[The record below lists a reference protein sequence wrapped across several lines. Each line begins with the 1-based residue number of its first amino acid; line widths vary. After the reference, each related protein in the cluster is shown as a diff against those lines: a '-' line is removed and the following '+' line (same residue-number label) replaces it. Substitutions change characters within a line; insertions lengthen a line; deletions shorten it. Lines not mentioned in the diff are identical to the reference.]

1 MAKFVLGY
9 FFIGLIFLIIYG
21 VTKDEKRIPVMAA
34 AFCAWPLFV
43 ISLIGEG
50 LSTLLNPKSDGAKNT
65 PET

>member
-1 MAKFVLGY
+1 MAKFGLIY
-9 FFIGLIFLIIYG
+9 LFIGLIFLIAYG

-34 AFCAWPLFV
+34 ALCAWPLFV

-50 LSTLLNPKSDGAKNT
+50 LSTLLNPKNDKDT

>member
-1 MAKFVLGY
+1 MAKLVLIY
-9 FFIGLIFLIIYG
+9 LFIGLVFLIIYG
-21 VTKDEKRIPVMAA
+21 VTKDEQRIPVMAA

-50 LSTLLNPKSDGAKNT
+50 LSTLLNPRNDSDKDT